1 MAKKEYKLKIKTV
14 KDTLTETYGKF
25 VLQPLERGY
34 GVTVGNALRRVLLT
48 SLPGAAI
55 TNVKVEGVLH
65 EFSTISGVKEDM
77 ADIIQNLKSVRFK
90 LSDSDVDN
98 VKIFSE
104 KEININ
110 GIWQRQQVSEA
121 FNTKLK
127 MKIIKDAKS
136 LAF

>member
-1 MAKKEYKLKIKTV
+1 MIKKIIIIL
-14 KDTLTETYGKF
+14 TLF
-25 VLQPLERGY
+25 
-34 GVTVGNALRRVLLT
+34 LLT
-48 SLPGAAI
+48 TSCSKINMFGFGEKKDEFKKLGINKSLWVAS
-55 TNVKVEGVLH
+55 NNLLNKYDD
-65 EFSTISGVKEDM
+65 FKS
-77 ADIIQNLKSVRFK
+77 NLKEGNILTGWIESDQNTVRFRISIYIVGSE
-90 LSDSDVDN
+90 LDVDN

>member
-1 MAKKEYKLKIKTV
+1 MIKKIIIIL
-14 KDTLTETYGKF
+14 TLF
-25 VLQPLERGY
+25 
-34 GVTVGNALRRVLLT
+34 LLT
-48 SLPGAAI
+48 TSCSKINMFGFGEKKDEFKKLGINKSLWVAS
-55 TNVKVEGVLH
+55 NNLLNKYDD
-65 EFSTISGVKEDM
+65 FKS
-77 ADIIQNLKSVRFK
+77 NLKEGNILTGWIESDQNTVRFRISIYIVGSE
-90 LSDSDVDN
+90 LDVDN

-104 KEININ
+104 KEVNIN